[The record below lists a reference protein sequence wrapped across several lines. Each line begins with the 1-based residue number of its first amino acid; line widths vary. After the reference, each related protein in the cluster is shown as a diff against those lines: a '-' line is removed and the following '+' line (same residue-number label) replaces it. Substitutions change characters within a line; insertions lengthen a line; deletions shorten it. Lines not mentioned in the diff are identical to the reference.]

1 MNSQMAA
8 QLDNVIQV
16 QDLKKS
22 FGEVHAVKGIDFEVR
37 MGEIFG
43 FLGPNGAGKTTT
55 INLLIGLARPESG
68 SIQISGINS
77 TSDPKKIQ
85 HLIGVVPDESSLY
98 PELTG
103 FDNLRFCASLY
114 GMRKA
119 ERGKKARALLEEFSL
134 SEAGDRLFAGYSK
147 GMKRRLTIAAGIIH
161 DPQILFLDEP
171 TSGIDVASARS
182 IRRKLQ
188 ILNEAGKTIF
198 LTTHYIEEAER
209 LCHRVAFIVEGRIV
223 RVDTMENLLHPVRG
237 KHMLLLSYQHPKNF
251 NAKAFSEK
259 HQGITF
265 QQLSGG
271 QIRLESTKPIR
282 ISAVIPFFEDQGME
296 VTEARVIH
304 PSLEE
309 VFVDI
314 TGLDSAHMQ
323 KEKKG
328 NGK

>member
-1 MNSQMAA
+1 M
-8 QLDNVIQV
+8 DTHIKNVIKV
-16 QDLKKS
+16 QNLKKS
-22 FGEVHAVKGIDFEVR
+22 FGDVQALKGIDFEIR
-37 MGEIFG
+37 QGEIFG

-55 INLLIGLARPESG
+55 INLLIGLARPDSG

-98 PELTG
+98 PELSG
-103 FDNLRFCASLY
+103 FDNLCFCASLY
-114 GMRKA
+114 GMHKA
-119 ERGKKARALLEEFSL
+119 EREMKARALLEEFSL

-171 TSGIDVASARS
+171 TSGIDVASARG

-188 ILNEAGKTIF
+188 TLNESGKTIF
-198 LTTHYIEEAER
+198 LTTHYIEEAQR
-209 LCHRVAFIVEGRIV
+209 LCHRVAFIVEGHIV
-223 RVDTMENLLHPVRG
+223 RVDTMDNLLHPVRG
-237 KHMLLLSYQHPKNF
+237 KYMLMLSCQHPK
-251 NAKAFSEK
+251 KIDGVEFSQK
-259 HQGITF
+259 HPDITLL
-265 QQLSGG
+265 QLPEG
-271 QIRLESTKPIR
+271 QIRLESAKPIR

-314 TGLDSAHMQ
+314 TGLDSNLML
-323 KEKKG
+323 KEK
-328 NGK
+328 NGKGR